1 MFQGAL
7 PFLLQ
12 LAAQFLPVQLPAA
25 QFRSLRFLGTLDLRQ
40 PFILVEELALAAEFR
55 QLREFVR

>member
-25 QFRSLRFLGTLDLRQ
+25 QLRFPRVDGTLDLGE
-40 PFILVEELALAAEFR
+40 PFVLVEELALAAAFR
-55 QLREFVR
+55 QLRELVR